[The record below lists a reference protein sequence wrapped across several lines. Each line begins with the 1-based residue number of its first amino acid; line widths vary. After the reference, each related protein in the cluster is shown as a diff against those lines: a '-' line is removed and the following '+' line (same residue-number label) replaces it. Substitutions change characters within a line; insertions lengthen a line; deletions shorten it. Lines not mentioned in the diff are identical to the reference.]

1 MVNEESEKYG
11 FSSKIND
18 LLIKNV
24 ENFVFNNNGDDDL
37 TSEKKEIIKQN
48 IEEEIK
54 KDVDLGKIYESNKE
68 PIEHWI
74 KENLSKA
81 HDEMLEKFI
90 MIPKINIERE
100 KGEYF
105 FEDFDLNL
113 SVFNQKSTDNEIF
126 IRNLIDA
133 SDQQI

>member
-1 MVNEESEKYG
+1 
-11 FSSKIND
+11 
-18 LLIKNV
+18 
-24 ENFVFNNNGDDDL
+24 
-37 TSEKKEIIKQN
+37 
-48 IEEEIK
+48 
-54 KDVDLGKIYESNKE
+54 
-68 PIEHWI
+68 
-74 KENLSKA
+74 
-81 HDEMLEKFI
+81 